1 MIAKGFFGIWLALST
16 PLPAEGEPAAL
27 SREEALKL
35 ARSYDGRELGSL
47 WFDHG
52 DKAGPYRHAG
62 RVVLSPG
69 AHISYEVGEPGKD
82 LSSTGL
88 YVDDDVWETH
98 LDFFTGPT
106 GAGWVTAHNFK
117 PEVAPIVPRSRKDT
131 RTKRQMALGP
141 AGALAIEEG
150 NLELLKVLL
159 AQGLEL
165 NGVLDLKDRMTPL
178 YAAVWERELGIA
190 KFLFEK
196 GADPEV
202 RSRSGERP
210 IELAIEWKMDDFIEL
225 LAKPLS
231 EEKRI
236 AAVPE
241 GALANIF
248 SRQEAE
254 KIQFIRWQG
263 ADPPEELLT
272 WLRKVLPNARAASHM
287 ETLGKRPLGAHSWYR
302 DKLDGRFG
310 SLLEVKIEPAG
321 GSWKVHLRDS
331 VGPFLAGGGWEA
343 EVFQQKGYWFRKDE
357 KSWAE

>member
-1 MIAKGFFGIWLALST
+1 MIVKGAFVFFLGLSN
-16 PLPAEGEPAAL
+16 LLHAAGEPAAL

-35 ARSYDGRELGSL
+35 ARTYDGRELGSL

-88 YVDDDVWETH
+88 YVEDDVWETH

-117 PEVAPIVPRSRKDT
+117 PEVAPIAPRSRKDT

-141 AGALAIEEG
+141 AARIAIFEG
-150 NLELLKVLL
+150 NLEFLNVLL

-165 NGVLDLKDRMTPL
+165 NGVLDFEDGMTPL

-190 KFLFEK
+190 KFLVEK

-210 IELAIEWKMDDFIEL
+210 IELAIEWKMDDFIKL
-225 LAKPLS
+225 LAKPIS

-236 AAVPE
+236 ADIPE

-254 KIQFIRWQG
+254 EIQFIRWQG
-263 ADPPEELLT
+263 ADPPEELLI
-272 WLRKVLPNARAASHM
+272 WLRKMLPGSQAASRL
-287 ETLGKRPLGAHSWYR
+287 ETLEKRPLGARSWYR
-302 DKLDGRFG
+302 DKVTGRFG
-310 SLLEVKIEPAG
+310 SLLEVKVEPLG
-321 GSWKVHLRDS
+321 GSWKVKLRDS

-343 EVFQQKGYWFRKDE
+343 EVFQQKGYWFRKDQ